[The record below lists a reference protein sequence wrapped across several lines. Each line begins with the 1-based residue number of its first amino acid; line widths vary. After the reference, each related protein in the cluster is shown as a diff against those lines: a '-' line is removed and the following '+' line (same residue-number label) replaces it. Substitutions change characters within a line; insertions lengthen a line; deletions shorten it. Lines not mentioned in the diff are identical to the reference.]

1 MISYSPAQILSNGK
15 MRKVKAFT
23 GWQHDVVSGIDI
35 QFLKAL
41 GKVWLFVLPVLILL
55 YSVTFSMSSNMAH
68 AVVDVE
74 NLNYEL
80 LGTNLELQ
88 SQTRRASSVDVV
100 TFRAADLGLY
110 EPSAGQLR
118 VYQAKKN
125 YFSYQ

>member
-1 MISYSPAQILSNGK
+1 MISYSPAQILSNGRMK
-15 MRKVKAFT
+15 KAKEFT
-23 GWQHDVVSGIDI
+23 DWQHEVVSGIDI

-41 GKVWLFVLPVLILL
+41 GKIWVFVLPVLVLL
-55 YSVTFSMSSNMAH
+55 YSITFSMSSSMARS
-68 AVVDVE
+68 VVDVE

-110 EPSAGQLR
+110 EPSTGQLR